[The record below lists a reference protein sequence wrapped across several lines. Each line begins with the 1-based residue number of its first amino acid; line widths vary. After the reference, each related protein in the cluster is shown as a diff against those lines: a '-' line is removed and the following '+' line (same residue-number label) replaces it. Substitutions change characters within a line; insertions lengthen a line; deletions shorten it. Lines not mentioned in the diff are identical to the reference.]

1 MTNLDSILKSRDIT
15 LPVKVHVVKAIIFPV
30 VMYGCESCT
39 IKKAGE
45 FLGQRSLVGYS
56 PWGHK
61 ESDRTEGLT
70 LSFTLDTVG
79 QVKMKSCWI
88 RVGREARK
96 DSSLSDLRES
106 MALLAFD
113 LLICERNNSLVL
125 KPAVGHNLLQKPQET
140 NTVSFPL
147 RPFQMEARI
156 FFWELCTDDFTSALI
171 VLCTSMPWSIP

>member
-1 MTNLDSILKSRDIT
+1 MTDFILGGSKVIADGDYSLDIKRCLLLGRKAMTNLDSILKSRDIT
-15 LPVKVHVVKAIIFPV
+15 LPVKVHVVKAIVFPV
-30 VMYGCESCT
+30 VMYGCKSCT

-96 DSSLSDLRES
+96 DSSLRDLRES
-106 MALLAFD
+106 MAPLAFD
-113 LLICERNNSLVL
+113 LLTCERNNSLVL
-125 KPAVGHNLLQKPQET
+125 KPAVGPNLL
-140 NTVSFPL
+140 
-147 RPFQMEARI
+147 
-156 FFWELCTDDFTSALI
+156 
-171 VLCTSMPWSIP
+171 